1 MRLSQPVLVW
11 QDDALRLD
19 FPYARSL
26 AKPRPGYIQSGLL
39 EGIDDFERFDRRK
52 SRSAEINSVTPC
64 STQRIRTL
72 VSIACDALSPVHQV
86 KQLIAVQQVNTGC
99 SLASQP
105 GSRKVVGQ

>member
-39 EGIDDFERFDRRK
+39 KGIDDFERFESQK
-52 SRSAEINSVTPC
+52 VTIGGN
-64 STQRIRTL
+64 QFR
-72 VSIACDALSPVHQV
+72 H
-86 KQLIAVQQVNTGC
+86 AVVPSKERQYARHG
-99 SLASQP
+99 LDF
-105 GSRKVVGQ
+105 R

>member
-1 MRLSQPVLVW
+1 MTRCGWISRMPVRSQSLDPVIFSRVYWKGLTI
-11 QDDALRLD
+11 LR
-19 FPYARSL
+19 
-26 AKPRPGYIQSGLL
+26 GLN
-39 EGIDDFERFDRRK
+39 RRK